1 MVTNLNMYAVAS
13 SLISIHTTAKVVWIE
28 MSDGLRRFSIS
39 IHTTAKV
46 VTLGNNTNG
55 KYAFISIH
63 TTAKVVTGRNLEMQ
77 N

>member
-1 MVTNLNMYAVAS
+1 MTREL
-13 SLISIHTTAKVVWIE
+13 
-28 MSDGLRRFSIS
+28 GFRLRRFSIS

>member
-13 SLISIHTTAKVVWIE
+13 SL
-28 MSDGLRRFSIS
+28 IS